1 MQKPTLNSEPTS
13 RREFLRRSAQGA
25 ALAGAGTYG
34 LLGFPED
41 AAAANAGG
49 RTLDKA
55 FDYDIS
61 KLRQTDPKLIQ
72 FEETGNIAAGVKKL
86 RAISVGMDDRVFVS
100 GERVIRVFDKAGT
113 KLREISCNDNPR
125 CLAVAADGSVY
136 AGVKD
141 RVEVFDDAGKRKA
154 QWDRA
159 GKDAVLTSIAVT
171 ENDVFVADAGGRIV
185 LRYDRAGKLV
195 KQIGKRDAARNIPG
209 FIIPSPYFDLAVGRD
224 GVLWVANTGRH
235 RLEAY
240 TFDGEF
246 ELAWG
251 EPSMGIKGFCGC
263 CNPIHFAFMPDGR
276 FVTAEKGLVRV
287 KVYSAKGEFDC
298 VVAGAESF
306 PKHTVNPTAAAATID
321 VAVDSAGRVLVAD
334 PLAGAVRIFTAKKKA

>member
-1 MQKPTLNSEPTS
+1 MQKPTSDSEPTS

-25 ALAGAGTYG
+25 AIAGAGGYG
-34 LLGFPED
+34 LLAFPEE
-41 AAAANAGG
+41 AAAAQPSG
-49 RTLDKA
+49 RTLGKE

-61 KLRQTDPKLIQ
+61 KLQRTDPKLIQ
-72 FEETGNIAAGVKKL
+72 FEETGSIAVGVKKL
-86 RAISVGMDDRVFVS
+86 RAIAVAADDRIVVS
-100 GERVIRVFDKAGT
+100 GERVIRVFDKTGA
-113 KLREISCNDNPR
+113 KLQDISCSDSPR

-141 RVEVFDDAGKRKA
+141 RVEVFDAAGKRKA

-159 GKDAVLTSIAVT
+159 GKDAVLTSIAVA
-171 ENDVFVADAGGRIV
+171 ENDVFVANAGGRIV

-195 KQIGKRDAARNIPG
+195 KQIGKRDAARSIPG

-224 GVLWVANTGRH
+224 GVLWVVNPGRL

-240 TFDGEF
+240 TFDGDF

-263 CNPIHFAFMPDGR
+263 CNPIHFAFLPDGR

-287 KVYSAKGEFDC
+287 KVYSAKGEFEC

-306 PKHTVNPTAAAATID
+306 PNYTVSQRGTSATID
-321 VAVDSAGRVLVAD
+321 LAVDLQGRVLVAD
-334 PLAGAVRIFTAKKKA
+334 PLAGAVRIFMAKKTA